1 MLAGIIYLFSS
12 VIVITKLPPQQSSG
26 FVRLSWTTEY
36 CCCQETCV
44 SWCPLE
50 SQCDTLQIVN
60 LHLHHN
66 YYSHYFVIKILWMLI
81 IMCRHQHHPQI
92 NIITSGFGTAG
103 DSLHSDI
110 NTIVKLFSIDP
121 VVHSFIIYFCL
132 PVSRIPFPFR
142 KSWYCT
148 HFCWFKH
155 YFFYSFTKENRATRN
170 NEIYWSCMKLDVCY
184 LK

>member
-1 MLAGIIYLFSS
+1 MLAGIIYLFST

-26 FVRLSWTTEY
+26 FVRLSWTTED

-66 YYSHYFVIKILWMLI
+66 HYSHYFVIKILWMLI

-110 NTIVKLFSIDP
+110 NTIFKLFSIDP

-132 PVSRIPFPFR
+132 PVSRFLF
-142 KSWYCT
+142 
-148 HFCWFKH
+148 
-155 YFFYSFTKENRATRN
+155 ENLDIVLISVDLSIIFSTALPKKIGQP
-170 NEIYWSCMKLDVCY
+170 EIMKFIEVV
-184 LK
+184 